1 MIGYLSCTTGVS
13 GDKLLGALLDVG
25 ISTGLFTADDL
36 QALAAQL
43 APEAEVTVTSAVSGG
58 LRAVSVRVEAGQ
70 QPAHRHWRDI
80 RAAIEAAD
88 LPEPVRESSLAAF
101 AALAEAEAQ
110 AHGCEIEDV
119 HFHEVGA
126 IDSIV
131 DIVGTCAAVHAL
143 GIERLVAS
151 HVATGWGSVNT
162 SHGTLP
168 VPAPATARLLLG
180 VPVVSGEAMPDG
192 SAPGELTTP
201 TGAALLKALASGY
214 GPSPAMLP
222 LHAGYGAGSRELGRP
237 NVCALL
243 VGDSQAVPVEM
254 TPEEVTLL
262 ETNVDHLSPE
272 ALSFAADQLMAE
284 GAMDVWVTPIVMK
297 KSRAASTLSVL
308 CANSEAERY
317 ASRIAALTGTLGVR
331 VTAQPRLV
339 ALRAISEIVTPWGE
353 VRVKVGA
360 GRMRPEHD
368 DIARIAAETGR
379 AYDEVART
387 LTRLAHEQLDD
398 PEDEL

>member
-13 GDKLLGALLDVG
+13 GDKLLGALLDIG
-25 ISTGLFTADDL
+25 IETGRFTAEDL
-36 QALAAQL
+36 QAIAAKL

-58 LRAVSVRVEAGQ
+58 LRAISVRVEAGR
-70 QPAHRHWRDI
+70 QPAHRHWREI
-80 RAAIEAAD
+80 RTALETAD
-88 LPEPVRESSLAAF
+88 LPEPVRECSLAAF

-151 HVATGWGSVNT
+151 HVATGWGSVET

-180 VPVVSGEAMPDG
+180 VPVVAGEAMPDG

-201 TGAALLKALASGY
+201 TGAALLKALTSGY
-214 GPSPAMLP
+214 GPSPAMIP
-222 LHAGYGAGSRELGRP
+222 LHAGYGAGSREIGRP

-243 VGDSQAVPVEM
+243 LGDPQSAPVEM

-272 ALSFAADQLMAE
+272 ALSFAAEQLIAE

-308 CANSEAERY
+308 CANSEAERF

-339 ALRAISEIVTPWGE
+339 ALRAVSEIVTPWGE

-368 DIARIAAETGR
+368 DIARIATETGR
-379 AYDEVART
+379 PYDEVART